1 MVETIIKLDK
11 VGAASGFANLIGKI
25 SGDVTLY
32 SGKYVVDGKSIM
44 GIYSLDLTKPI
55 KMEINGEIPDEV
67 KESMK
72 QYIVWSD
79 CYEI

>member
-1 MVETIIKLDK
+1 MIETMIKLDK
-11 VGAASGFANLIGKI
+11 VGAASGFANLTPKI

-32 SGKYVVDGKSIM
+32 SDKYVVNGKSIM

-67 KESMK
+67 KEGMK
-72 QYIVWSD
+72 QYIVD
-79 CYEI
+79 

>member
-11 VGAASGFANLIGKI
+11 VGAASGFANLTHKI

-32 SGKYVVDGKSIM
+32 SDKYVVDGKSIM

-55 KMEINGEIPDEV
+55 KMEIDGEIPDEV
-67 KESMK
+67 KEGMK
-72 QYIVWSD
+72 RYIVD
-79 CYEI
+79 